1 MTVSDVPGALDPAA
15 ASTPATGPSPDAAP
29 DFRPRGARVLVI
41 ACGALAREILDLIRL
56 NDWQAVALTC
66 LPAKLHNE
74 PQKIPELLRD
84 KIRAGREHYEAI
96 FVAYADCGTGGGIDR
111 VVEAEGAVRIPGP
124 HCYSFF
130 AGSDAFDAMAEAEVG
145 TFYLTDYLARHF
157 ETLILDG
164 MGIRKYPQMRDML
177 FSNYTRLMY
186 LAQTDDPALEEN
198 ARAAADALNLRYEK
212 RRTGYGELADF
223 VAAAARTA

>member
-1 MTVSDVPGALDPAA
+1 MTASDVAPDPA
-15 ASTPATGPSPDAAP
+15 PDAAP
-29 DFRPRGARVLVI
+29 EFRPDGARVQII

-56 NDWQAVALTC
+56 NGWDAVALSC

-74 PQKIPELLRD
+74 PQKIPELLRA
-84 KIRAGREHYEAI
+84 KIRAGRARFDAV

-111 VVEAEGAVRIPGP
+111 VVAEEGAVRIAGP

-130 AGSDAFDAMAEAEVG
+130 AGAESFEAIAEAEIG

-186 LAQTDDPALEEN
+186 LAQTDDPVLEEN
-198 ARAAADALNLRYEK
+198 ARAAAEVLGLRYEK

-223 VAAAARTA
+223 VAAAAGRTTA

>member
-1 MTVSDVPGALDPAA
+1 MTVSDVPQDPE
-15 ASTPATGPSPDAAP
+15 PVPEPGAAP
-29 DFRPRGARVLVI
+29 EYRPDGARVQII
-41 ACGALAREILDLIRL
+41 ACGALAREILELIRL
-56 NDWQAVALTC
+56 NGWDAVALTC

-74 PQKIPELLRD
+74 PQKIPELLRA
-84 KIRAGREHYEAI
+84 KIRAGRAHYDAVFI
-96 FVAYADCGTGGGIDR
+96 AYADCGTGGGIDR
-111 VVEAEGAVRIPGP
+111 VAEEEGAVRIPGP

-130 AGSDAFDAMAEAEVG
+130 AGADTFDAMAEAEIG

-186 LAQTDDPALEEN
+186 LAQTDDPALEAK
-198 ARAAADALNLRYEK
+198 ARAAADALGLRYEHC
-212 RRTGYGELADF
+212 RTGYGELADF
-223 VAAAARTA
+223 VADAAASTG